1 MLKRKHRTKIVATL
15 GPSTSTDEAIENLF
29 TAGVDVFRLNFS
41 HGAHEGHR
49 TRYNTIRDLENRM
62 GRPIAIMMDLQGPKL
77 RVGVFEDG
85 PVMLEKGAK
94 FRLDMKDEPGN
105 KDRVTLP
112 HPEIFQAL
120 EPETDLL
127 LDDGNLRLRVT
138 ACGPE
143 HADTVVVVGG
153 KLSERKGVN
162 VPGVVLP
169 LSPLTEKDRKDLA
182 FGLEL
187 GADWVAL
194 SFVQRPED
202 IREAREL
209 VGSRAGILAKLEK
222 PAAIE
227 KLEEIVELADAVMV
241 ARGDLGVEMPAED
254 VPVIQRRIIQVC
266 REYGKPVVVATQ
278 MLDSMMERPVP
289 TRAEASDVANAVYEG
304 ADAVML
310 SGETAAGK
318 YPMEAVTIMNR
329 IIERVQDDPQY
340 VTNLESQRREPEDTT
355 PDAISTAVSA
365 VSAAIS
371 PAAIITYTT
380 SGSTAYRIARERPDY
395 PIISLTPKVETARR
409 LAIVWGVHSARTPDA
424 YNLDDMVDIA
434 THQARIDGFAQPDD
448 RVVITAGIP
457 FGSPGKTNML
467 RIARITAGS

>member
-15 GPSTSTDEAIENLF
+15 GPSTATAEAIESLF

-41 HGAHEGHR
+41 HGSHEDHR
-49 TRYNTIRDLENRM
+49 ERYDTIRNLENRM

-85 PVMLEKGAK
+85 PVELKKGAK
-94 FRLDMKDEPGN
+94 FRLDMIDAPGN
-105 KDRVTLP
+105 QDRVTLP

-120 EPETDLL
+120 EPGTDLL

-138 ACGPE
+138 GCGPE
-143 HADTVVVVGG
+143 HADTVVEVGG

-169 LSPLTEKDRKDLA
+169 LSPLTAKDRKDLA

-209 VGSRAGILAKLEK
+209 IGDRAGILAKLEK
-222 PAAIE
+222 PAAID
-227 KLEEIVELADAVMV
+227 KLHEIVELSDAIMV

-278 MLDSMMERPVP
+278 MLDSMIERPVP

-340 VTNLESQRREPEDTT
+340 VTNLESQGLPPEDTT
-355 PDAISTAVSA
+355 PDAISAAVAA
-365 VSAAIS
+365 VAQAIS
-371 PAAIITYTT
+371 PSAIITYTT
-380 SGSTAYRIARERPDY
+380 SGSTAYRIARERPQY
-395 PIISLTPKVETARR
+395 PIISLTPRVETARR
-409 LAIVWGVHSARTPDA
+409 LAIVWGIHSARTPDA

-448 RVVITAGIP
+448 RVVITAGVP
-457 FGSPGKTNML
+457 FGTPGKTNML
-467 RIARITAGS
+467 RIARITSGS